1 MAQSDRDDLA
11 KRINKLASDGLISAG
26 DRDIRL
32 ANLRNASS
40 DTDLDLIRREI
51 DRFGGIGSEGA
62 TVSPTQPSDSR
73 GTTPPNAVGRILQ
86 VRIPAVPRFLLIL
99 VLLLCVFTLGLM
111 ASWAYLSM
119 DSVMAVGG
127 SCASGG
133 PYEIQQECPPGS
145 NMLMVAIPSL
155 IFVALIGSGV
165 ALMVATPELVTL
177 MWFLL
182 FSSLGWGFI
191 RSVQEYDA
199 PSSMI
204 TVGVIFIVMALP
216 ALPLMAFLGALIS
229 RVRIPAKQA
238 GLALRSPLIRTVL
251 WVDGY
256 AVIAGLGFW
265 LGLLWWDRVL

>member
-1 MAQSDRDDLA
+1 LTQGDQDDLA
-11 KRINKLASDGLISAG
+11 KRINKLASDGLISTA

-32 ANLRNASS
+32 DNLRNASS

-51 DRFGGIGSEGA
+51 DRFGGVGSGGAAIG
-62 TVSPTQPSDSR
+62 PTQSSGSG
-73 GTTPPNAVGRILQ
+73 GTTPPNAVVRVVQAQVSGVPRIL
-86 VRIPAVPRFLLIL
+86 LIG
-99 VLLLCVFTLGLM
+99 VLLLCVLTLGVM

-155 IFVALIGSGV
+155 IFAALIGSGV

-177 MWFLL
+177 MWFLI

-199 PSSMI
+199 PSSML
-204 TVGVIFIVMALP
+204 TVGVVFFVMAVP
-216 ALPLMAFLGALIS
+216 ALPLMVFLGTLIS
-229 RVRIPAKQA
+229 RVRIPAKGE
-238 GLALRSPLIRTVL
+238 GLALRSPLIRTLL
-251 WVDGY
+251 WVDAY

-265 LGLLWWDRVL
+265 LGLGWWDRIL

>member
-1 MAQSDRDDLA
+1 MAQGDRDDLA

-51 DRFGGIGSEGA
+51 DRFGGAGSLGA
-62 TVSPTQPSDSR
+62 IINPAPPSGSR
-73 GTTPPNAVGRILQ
+73 GTTPPNAVGRVMQ
-86 VRIPAVPRFLLIL
+86 ARIPPVPRVVLLG
-99 VLLLCVFTLGLM
+99 VLLLCVFTLGVM

-127 SCASGG
+127 RCASGG
-133 PYEIQQECPPGS
+133 PHENQQECPQGS
-145 NMLMVAIPSL
+145 NLLMVAIPSL
-155 IFVALIGSGV
+155 VSAALIGSGV

-177 MWFLL
+177 MWFLI
-182 FSSLGWGFI
+182 FSSLGWGFV
-191 RSVQEYDA
+191 RSAQEYDA

-204 TVGVIFIVMALP
+204 IVGVIFFVMAVP
-216 ALPLMAFLGALIS
+216 ALPLMVFLGTLIS
-229 RVRIPAKQA
+229 RARIHAKE
-238 GLALRSPLIRTVL
+238 GGPALRSPLIRTLL

-256 AVIAGLGFW
+256 AVVAGLGFW
-265 LGLLWWDRVL
+265 LGLGWWDRMF